1 MDPRS
6 PKAKEIALRNLE
18 QIEKLIK
25 LIKKQIPKPV
35 KPLQPKEVND
45 FYRHTNQTAHAEF
58 GGDTMR
64 GYCGC
69 FR

>member
-25 LIKKQIPKPV
+25 LIKKQIPPKV
-35 KPLQPKEVND
+35 IEKPKESND
-45 FYRHTNQTAHAEF
+45 FYRVKEV
-58 GGDTMR
+58 D
-64 GYCGC
+64 
-69 FR
+69 